1 MTGANDEKSTERKP
15 RVSRVYTLVYSAGG
29 ETTKSTATTSLAVAR
44 QEYAAALR
52 GGGVSPR
59 LYVDGEKKTIREADR
74 LMNVDK
80 WSQIFIPVTGKKRV
94 QNRKQ
99 GAKSHEDSGHA

>member
-1 MTGANDEKSTERKP
+1 MANSNDGKAAGRKP
-15 RVSRVYTLVYSAGG
+15 RTSKVYTLVYSAAG
-29 ETTKSTATTSLAVAR
+29 ETTKSTATTSLAVAQ

-52 GGGVSPR
+52 GGGISPR
-59 LYVDGEKKTIREADR
+59 LYVDGERKTIREADH

-80 WSQIFIPVTGKKRV
+80 WSQIFIPLTGKKRV

-99 GAKSHEDSGHA
+99 GARRSEDS